1 LLLPTMIWVAK
12 VKPIISARR
21 PSYCTVE
28 CKNIFFTAGAGAHAK
43 PASHLASNNNNNE
56 AQSFKFILMS
66 SETRINKE
74 NREG

>member
-1 LLLPTMIWVAK
+1 LGGESETDHQCEEAE
-12 VKPIISARR
+12 
-21 PSYCTVE
+21 YCTVE

>member
-1 LLLPTMIWVAK
+1 LGGESETDYQRGEAE
-12 VKPIISARR
+12 
-21 PSYCTVE
+21 YCTVE
-28 CKNIFFTAGAGAHAK
+28 CKNIFFNAGAGAHAK